1 MATFLYRLGRGA
13 FRRRGLVALVW
24 VALLF
29 AAGFGAATAS
39 APTSGSF
46 SIPGTEAQKAFD
58 VLDKK
63 FPGMAADGATAR
75 IVVKAPA
82 GASVND
88 PKYKTEVEKIV
99 SGLKDGP
106 GKAEVASVTDPYQ
119 AQAVSQDGSTAYV
132 SVKYTVSGM
141 ELKDETRDALKDSGT
156 AAQGA
161 GLTVEIGGDALMTA
175 PRRAPARSSASRSRR
190 SCWSSPSAR

>member
-46 SIPGTEAQKAFD
+46 SIPGTEAQRAFD
-58 VLDKK
+58 LLDQR

-75 IVVKAPA
+75 IVIKAPE
-82 GASVND
+82 GAKVTD
-88 PKYKTEVEKIV
+88 PAAKAEVEKIV
-99 SGLKDGP
+99 SGLKNGP
-106 GKAEVASVTDPYQ
+106 GASQISVADPYQ
-119 AQAVSQDGSTAYV
+119 TQAVSQDGSIAYV
-132 SVKYTVSGM
+132 SVKYDVSGM
-141 ELKDETRDALKDSGT
+141 ELKDEARDALKDSGKE
-156 AAQGA
+156 AAA
-161 GLTVEIGGDALMTA
+161 
-175 PRRAPARSSASRSRR
+175 AS
-190 SCWSSPSAR
+190 